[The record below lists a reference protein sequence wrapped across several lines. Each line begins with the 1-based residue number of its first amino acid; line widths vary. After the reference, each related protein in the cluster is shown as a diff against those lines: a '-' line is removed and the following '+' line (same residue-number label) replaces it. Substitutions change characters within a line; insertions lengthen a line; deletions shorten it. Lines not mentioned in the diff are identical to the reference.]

1 MAIITHTA
9 ALAIISI
16 GLIAILAATYLYSR
30 DTSRRARALRLLR
43 LLLRR

>member
-9 ALAIISI
+9 AIAVASMA
-16 GLIAILAATYLYSR
+16 LIAILAATYLYSR
-30 DTSRRARALRLLR
+30 DTGRRGRALRLLR